1 MVEPRRRRVAMSQV
15 TTYPWALSEDLSGY
29 ARHGYTGIEIWQ
41 NKVAGEGAP
50 YHQVPSS
57 ELAPAVVQRLAEA
70 LSGAGLQAV
79 SVVCTGLF
87 TDPGEQA
94 RAARAGHLGFSVR
107 FAAEIGASCVLVV
120 PGDLNGMTRRAA
132 VERTAKALEDVL
144 PEAHRLGVDLAIEP
158 LRPVHTD
165 FVNTIPQAMEIV
177 ELLDDPRCGLCLDTY
192 QLWRGDAERDTVIA
206 EIGDAAGWARIV
218 QVADSRPV
226 PRSTEDRLVPGEGV
240 LPIPEMLAAVFA
252 AGYEGWLAV
261 EIMSSEMWAGDLDD
275 VLDRCLLGMG
285 AVTAGAEQLAAGT
298 LAAGGEE
305 GPVGR

>member
-1 MVEPRRRRVAMSQV
+1 MSAQRPRRVAMSQV
-15 TTYPWALSEDLSGY
+15 TTYPWTLAEDLSGY
-29 ARHGYTGIEIWQ
+29 PRHGYTGIEIWQ

-50 YHQVPSS
+50 YHQVPSGQLPS
-57 ELAPAVVQRLAEA
+57 AVVQGLAEA
-70 LSGAGLQAV
+70 LAGAGLQAV

-87 TDPGEQA
+87 TDPGDQARLA
-94 RAARAGHLGFSVR
+94 RAAHLAFSVR
-107 FAAEIGASCVLVV
+107 FAAEIGAGCVLVV
-120 PGDLNGMTRRAA
+120 PGDLQGMTRRSA
-132 VERTAKALEDVL
+132 VERTARALEEVL

-165 FVNTIPQAMEIV
+165 FVNTIPQALAIV

-192 QLWRGDAERDTVIA
+192 QLWRGEAERAAVIE
-206 EIGDAAGWARIV
+206 EIRGAARWARIV

-240 LPIPEMLAAVFA
+240 LPIGAMLAAVFA

-275 VLDRCLLGMG
+275 VLDRCRLGME
-285 AVTAGAEQLAAGT
+285 AVIARADQLAAGPV
-298 LAAGGEE
+298 AARGEE
-305 GPVGR
+305 GI